1 MWVDVFHGCYVKVL
15 EAAIEAKVRTPK
27 ITSFHL
33 NTFVV
38 LRSLTVMLPSAHAVK
53 LLQLFGIIKKSP

>member
-38 LRSLTVMLPSAHAVK
+38 LRSLTVMLSASHAVK